1 MRKLTRTAEQ
11 PNARGGSARP
21 VDDVPVPT
29 RAEARRR
36 IQSKP
41 GFFASLSV
49 AARSTIMGYDAP
61 EILGPPRGERAR

>member
-1 MRKLTRTAEQ
+1 MRKPARTAEQ
-11 PNARGGSARP
+11 LHARGFSARP
-21 VDDVPVPT
+21 IDVPAPT

-49 AARSTIMGYDAP
+49 AARSAIMGYDGP
-61 EILGPPRGERAR
+61 EILGPPRGEQAR